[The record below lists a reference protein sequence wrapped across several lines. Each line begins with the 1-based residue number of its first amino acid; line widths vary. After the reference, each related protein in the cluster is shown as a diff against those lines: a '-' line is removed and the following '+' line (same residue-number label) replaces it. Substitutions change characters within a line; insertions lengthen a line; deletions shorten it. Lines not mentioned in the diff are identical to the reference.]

1 MKQDKIENLNICFL
15 TRNPFPF
22 GMAQTNR
29 MISMASGLIQA
40 GCSVKVVCI
49 KPTENHKASLN
60 NTASGNYK
68 NINFIYPSGTTYRGK
83 NVFRRSFLYL
93 SGLIL
98 SGLLLIKDNRREK
111 IHFVFM
117 GVTSLFN
124 YCWFYLI
131 CKAIGIKFIQERS
144 EYPFIK
150 DKRSLFDKPSLAL
163 YLALICKLFDGFI
176 VITHRLEEYFRP
188 HLRRNCPVYLMP
200 ILVEPE
206 RFAMKQDEPAEKFV
220 AYCGS
225 MQGDKDGVPILIDAF
240 KIFLD
245 EYPGMTL
252 YLIGSTH
259 FDGFSELQRKID
271 KLVLKKNIV
280 FTGPVLRVIFPNFF
294 PGQLCWYWRVLIINS
309 PKPVSRQS
317 WENTLLPAS
326 RLLLHVLEKYPNSSK
341 TRKMHF

>member
-1 MKQDKIENLNICFL
+1 
-15 TRNPFPF
+15 
-22 GMAQTNR
+22 MAQTNR
-29 MISMASGLIQA
+29 MISMASGLLQA

-49 KPTENHKASLN
+49 KPTENQRISLN
-60 NTASGNYK
+60 NVATGNYK
-68 NINFIYPSGTTYRGK
+68 NINFIYPSGTAYRGK

-93 SGLIL
+93 SGLFL
-98 SGLLLIKDNRREK
+98 TGLLLIKDNRQEK

-124 YCWFYLI
+124 YFWFYLI

-206 RFAMKQDEPAEKFV
+206 RFAMKQDEPAEKYV

-245 EYPGMTL
+245 EYPGMKL

-259 FDGFSELQRKID
+259 FEGFSELQRK
-271 KLVLKKNIV
+271 LTGWFLRNIL
-280 FTGPVLRVIFPNFF
+280 F
-294 PGQLCWYWRVLIINS
+294 
-309 PKPVSRQS
+309 
-317 WENTLLPAS
+317 LPD
-326 RLLLHVLEKYPNSSK
+326 L
-341 TRKMHF
+341 F